1 VFSTTNDTF
10 LHTLE
15 LAISTDLESFDLES
29 LDLEL
34 IDLELIDLESVFHLR
49 YIESLPIKEVDKSVM
64 NVKIC
69 TVPYLPNMQ
78 RVKISTF
85 C

>member
-10 LHTLE
+10 LHTLQ

-29 LDLEL
+29 L
-34 IDLELIDLESVFHLR
+34 DLELIDLESVFHLR

-78 RVKISTF
+78 RVKISTL